1 MTTLLCACCRW
12 WGYAWHVY
20 ESHTRTLRAVRWLTG
35 SIGQQPNGLSVEN
48 IGWEW
53 TGVTAREETRRHDLT
68 TVGNGKFLSWQ
79 FALFAPSQCCIRII
93 TRTKPNLPPRHK
105 AIKQSSI
112 QLRKFS
118 FSAGPFLLH
127 GFAPCSVPFSH
138 SYPNSFILFIQGHFW
153 NFTPFIYF
161 LPTKY
166 KIPSWIWFHK

>member
-1 MTTLLCACCRW
+1 MTTLLCARCRW

-93 TRTKPNLPPRHK
+93 TRTIPNLPPRHK

-127 GFAPCSVPFSH
+127 GFAPLFCTIFTFISKLF
-138 SYPNSFILFIQGHFW
+138 YSFNTRAFLEFW
-153 NFTPFIYF
+153 TMELRAPCN
-161 LPTKY
+161 
-166 KIPSWIWFHK
+166 